1 MYSGYEMIWLFFC
14 TSFLGWVLEIVSAA
28 TKQRRFANRGIV
40 NAPFCVIY
48 GVAAV
53 NITLFCQELH
63 GFWLF
68 AESVILA
75 TVIEWIAGHLIEKM
89 YHERWWDYS
98 KIKWNLDGY
107 ICLPISLFWGVLAC
121 VMMRWGNPVLV
132 DLYRLVPGVIGH
144 IVLWILVGVLIADM
158 AATLILLSGRSKRI
172 EQWQAVD
179 SWLTGISSNLG
190 RKIYGYV
197 DKRIQKAYPE
207 QEGQR
212 AKILEEKERDK
223 EKASTIF
230 AYGCSFYK
238 IILLFIIG
246 AFLGDIVETI
256 FCRVTAGVWMSRSSV
271 VWGPF
276 SVVWGLGVAGAT
288 LLLYRYKDKSD
299 SFIFLAGT
307 FLGGAYEYLCSV
319 FSELV
324 FGKVFWDY
332 SDIPFNLGGRIN
344 LLYCFFWGIAAVV
357 WLKLLYP
364 HFSNWIEKLPM
375 KAGKILTWVLIMFMC
390 CNMIVSMMA
399 LVRSDQRAHGVA
411 ATQSWQ
417 KTMDQKFDDARLKK
431 IYPNALKVE

>member
-1 MYSGYEMIWLFFC
+1 MYSGYELIWLFFC
-14 TSFLGWVLEIVSAA
+14 TSFLGWVLETVSAA

-48 GVAAV
+48 GVASV
-53 NITLFCQELH
+53 SITVFCQELY
-63 GFWLF
+63 GVWLF
-68 AESVILA
+68 AESAILA
-75 TVIEWIAGHLIEKM
+75 TVIEWIAGHLIERM

-107 ICLPISLFWGVLAC
+107 VCLPISLVWGVMSC

-132 DLYRLVPGVIGH
+132 DLYRLMPELLGR
-144 IVLWILVGVLIADM
+144 IVLWVLIGVLVLDM
-158 AATLILLSGRSKRI
+158 AATLLLLSGRSKRI

-207 QEGQR
+207 KEGHRQ
-212 AKILEEKERDK
+212 KILEEKAK
-223 EKASTIF
+223 EKEQASVIF

-238 IILLFIIG
+238 IILLFLIG

-256 FCRVTAGVWMSRSSV
+256 FCRVTGGVWMSRSSV

-276 SVVWGLGVAGAT
+276 SVVWGFGVAGAT
-288 LLLYRYKDKSD
+288 LLLYRYKDRSD
-299 SFIFLAGT
+299 SFIFLTGT

-319 FSELV
+319 LSELV

-332 SDIPFNLGGRIN
+332 SNIPFNLGGRIN

-357 WLKLLYP
+357 WLKILYP
-364 HFSNWIEKLPM
+364 HFSDWIEKIPM
-375 KAGKILTWVLIMFMC
+375 KVGKIVTWILIVFMC
-390 CNMIVSMMA
+390 CDMLVSVMA
-399 LVRSDQRAHGVA
+399 LMRSDQRAHGVA